1 MNILAMTRSSS
12 VDRKVCDKSVSE
24 LIPSSSSEAMATS
37 SLRSKPRSALSLMR
51 DTRGANLVEYII
63 VVGLIALIAIVGF
76 KAFGQKVSERINK
89 QSESVGNINA
99 EAK

>member
-1 MNILAMTRSSS
+1 MNILTMTRSSS
-12 VDRKVCDKSVSE
+12 VDRQACDKNVSE
-24 LIPSSSSEAMATS
+24 LVPSSSSEAMATS
-37 SLRSKPRSALSLMR
+37 ALRSKPRSTLSLMR